1 MNPEKQ
7 IFWHQGLFLQ
17 PQHFQNLEQYQQ
29 STLTPLHQYRQPFFW
44 GVREVEL
51 NQASLLNR
59 VVDITDFEVIFQ
71 DFSWLK
77 KGENCTISSRS
88 FADQENAFLEGD
100 TFTVYVGLKKWD
112 RSSINVSQIASRD
125 DKVDTRFVSHQEPT
139 EQKDLYDQ
147 GPPAHVRFMEH
158 QLKIFWQTELE
169 LAGDY
174 HLIPV
179 ARLQMVGDNV
189 QLTKDFVPP
198 VLNLECSHVLT
209 QIVKNIREQ
218 MLARCRVLETYKPV
232 HGQEINSLEMTG
244 IYYLLA
250 LNTLNRYVA
259 QLQHNLEQPLVHPW
273 ELYGIFRQL
282 IGELSTFS
290 DRINGL
296 GQLRDGQYLVN
307 SYDHLDAGKC
317 YYEVQ
322 RLIGELLDGI
332 VVGSENMIVMTREDN
347 RFWCEIPADILK
359 ERQLYCLMVRTGHDA
374 TEVVNTLTNHVKTG
388 SCKSIDTL
396 VVRSL
401 AGVRVVHREIP
412 PMGIIRRQGCFC
424 FELDCDSSQWK
435 PVAEN
440 GTLCLWWDQAPE
452 DVTMELVVTRL

>member
-17 PQHFQNLEQYQQ
+17 PQHFQYLEQYQR
-29 STLTPLHQYRQPFFW
+29 SSLTPLYQYRQPLSW
-44 GVREVEL
+44 GTRRVEV
-51 NQASLLNR
+51 NQSSLLNR
-59 VVDITDFEVIFQ
+59 VVDVVSFEAIFQ
-71 DFSWLK
+71 DFSWVK
-77 KGENCTISSRS
+77 KGENCTLASRS

-100 TFTVYVGLKKWD
+100 TFTVYIGLKKWD
-112 RSSINVSQIASRD
+112 KTAINVSQVASRD
-125 DKVDTRFVSHQEPT
+125 DQVDTRFISHQEPV

-147 GPPAHVRFMEH
+147 GPVAQVRFMDY

-169 LAGDY
+169 QAGDY

-179 ARLQMVGDNV
+179 ACLQMVGDNI
-189 QLTKDFVPP
+189 QLKNDYVPP
-198 VLNLECSHVLT
+198 VINLECSQNLM

-232 HGQEINSLEMTG
+232 HGQEINSLEMSAL
-244 IYYLLA
+244 YYLQA
-250 LNTLNRYVA
+250 LNVLNRYVA
-259 QLQHNLEQPLVHPW
+259 QIQHSLDHPLVHPW
-273 ELYGIFRQL
+273 DLYGFFRQL
-282 IGELSTFS
+282 VGELSTFS

-296 GQLRDGQYLVN
+296 GQLRDGQYLVGE
-307 SYDHLDAGKC
+307 YDHLNAGKC
-317 YYEVQ
+317 YHEIQ

-347 RFWCEIPADILK
+347 KFWCEIPADILA
-359 ERQLYCLMVRTGHDA
+359 ERQLYCLMVRTGHDGL
-374 TEVVNTLTNHVKTG
+374 EVVNTLTNHVKTG

-401 AGVRVVHREIP
+401 SGVRLVHREIP
-412 PMGIIRRQGCFC
+412 PLGIVRRQGCYC
-424 FELDCDSSQWK
+424 FELDCDSNQWE
-435 PVAEN
+435 PVAED